1 MGRPFPKKGMVKKN
15 NFSQKDAIAEI
26 KRWTP
31 PRLHLGKESYVDFM
45 AYDPLSGKMKRK
57 KIMVGRIKGRKA
69 QREYADGIIQ
79 RLTEKLLGG
88 WNPWMDTN
96 KTAEYTNF
104 DVVCQDYKIYISRLT
119 KEGSIRDESYVSYC
133 SYMKIFEEWA
143 AKSVKYVFQLDKQ
156 LMSKFLDY
164 VFIDRGNSIQTRN
177 NYLAWLRTFCSW
189 LMQRGFVNENPT
201 AGLVLVNKRNR
212 NKNRTAIGDDDLR
225 RIHEYLEKNN
235 RHFLLACYFLHY
247 LFVRPREMSFLRI
260 ADINVA
266 DCTLSLHGDGTKNRK
281 DAVLTIPKKVIS
293 LMLDLEV
300 LSMPSSYFLFS
311 NDFKP
316 GKERCSEK
324 QFRDYRNGHVRKN
337 LGLPPELK
345 FYSLKDTG
353 ITNMLKSNMDV
364 LSVWDQA
371 RHSSISIT
379 DMYTP
384 TNVKKVNKAI
394 LDYEDNL

>member
-1 MGRPFPKKGMVKKN
+1 MVKKN
-15 NFSQKDAIAEI
+15 NFSKNDAIAEI
-26 KRWTP
+26 KKWTP

-69 QREYADGIIQ
+69 QRIYADGIIQ
-79 RLTEKLLGG
+79 RLMEKLLGG
-88 WNPWMDTN
+88 WNPWIDSS
-96 KTAEYTNF
+96 KTAEYSKF
-104 DVVCQDYKIYISRLT
+104 DVVCQDYKTYISRLA
-119 KEGSIRDESYVSYC
+119 KEGSLREESYISYC
-133 SYMKIFEEWA
+133 SYMKIFEDWA
-143 AKSVKYVFQLDKQ
+143 VKRVKYVFQLDKQ

-189 LMQRGFVNENPT
+189 LLQRGFVNENPT

-212 NKNRTAIGDDDLR
+212 VKNRTAIDGNDLK
-225 RIHEYLEKNN
+225 RIHAYLEDNN
-235 RHFLLACYFLHY
+235 KYFLLACYFLHY
-247 LFVRPREMSFLRI
+247 LFVRPREMSFLRVG
-260 ADINVA
+260 DISA
-266 DCTLSLHGDGTKNRK
+266 KSCALTLHGNDTKNRK
-281 DAVLTIPKKVIS
+281 DAVLTVPKKVMA
-293 LMLDLEV
+293 LMIELKV
-300 LSMPSSYFLFS
+300 LSEPSSHYLFS

-316 GKERCSEK
+316 GEERCSEK
-324 QFRDYRNGHVRKN
+324 QFRDYWNRHVRKD
-337 LGLPPELK
+337 LGLPAKLK

-364 LSVWDQA
+364 LSVRDQA

-384 TNVKKVNKAI
+384 TNVNKVNKAI
-394 LDYEDNL
+394 LDYEDEL

>member
-1 MGRPFPKKGMVKKN
+1 MVKKN
-15 NFSQKDAIAEI
+15 NFSKNDAIAEI
-26 KRWTP
+26 KKWTP

-88 WNPWMDTN
+88 WNPWMDSN

-104 DVVCQDYKIYISRLT
+104 DVVCQDYKVYIARLA
-119 KEGSIRDESYVSYC
+119 KEGSLREESFVSYC

-189 LMQRGFVNENPT
+189 LLQRGFVNESPT

-212 NKNRTAIGDDDLR
+212 DKNRTAIGDDDLKR
-225 RIHEYLEKNN
+225 VHSYLENN
-235 RHFLLACYFLHY
+235 NKYFLLVCYFLHY
-247 LFVRPREMSFLRI
+247 LFVRPREMSFLRVG
-260 ADINVA
+260 DISVKSNA
-266 DCTLSLHGDGTKNRK
+266 LILHGNGTKNRK
-281 DAVLTIPKKVIS
+281 DAVLTIPKKVMS
-293 LMLDLEV
+293 LMVELKV
-300 LSMPSSYFLFS
+300 LSEPASYYLFS
-311 NDFKP
+311 KDFKP
-316 GKERCSEK
+316 GEKRCSEK
-324 QFRDYRNGHVRKN
+324 QFRDYWNSHVRKS
-337 LGLPPELK
+337 LGLPAELK

-364 LSVWDQA
+364 LSVRDQA

-384 TNVKKVNKAI
+384 ANVNKVNKAI
-394 LDYEDNL
+394 LDYEDEL

>member
-1 MGRPFPKKGMVKKN
+1 MGRPFPKKEMVKKI
-15 NFSQKDAIAEI
+15 NFSQKDTIAEI
-26 KRWTP
+26 RGWTP

-104 DVVCQDYKIYISRLT
+104 DVVCQDYKTYISRLT
-119 KEGSIRDESYVSYC
+119 KEGSMRDESYVSYC

-212 NKNRTAIGDDDLR
+212 NKNRTAIGDDDLK
-225 RIHEYLEKNN
+225 RIHVYLEKNN

-266 DCTLSLHGDGTKNRK
+266 DSTLSLHGDGTKNRK

-293 LMLDLEV
+293 LMLDLGA

-324 QFRDYRNGHVRKN
+324 QFRDYWNCHVRKN

-364 LSVWDQA
+364 LSVRDQA

-384 TNVKKVNKAI
+384 ANVKKVNKAI
-394 LDYEDNL
+394 LDYEDDL